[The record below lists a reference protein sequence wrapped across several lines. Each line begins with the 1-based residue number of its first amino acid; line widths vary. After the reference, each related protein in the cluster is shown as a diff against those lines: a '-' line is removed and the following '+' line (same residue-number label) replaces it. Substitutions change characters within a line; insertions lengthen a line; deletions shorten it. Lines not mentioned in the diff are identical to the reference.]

1 MGQLLLPLF
10 QPGTKLI
17 TPTLG
22 VIKRDA
28 TITYFISGMPIYSHQ
43 ENELHKFRY
52 TTSNF
57 IVRGLCTATDIQRT
71 FHVSIDSIRRWKKK
85 FIDQGDEAFFNKD
98 SRHGKSHKLLPE
110 VLGRIQLELN
120 KGRSVNSIAKD
131 ENISEGSIRYAINL
145 GRLKKKS

>member
-10 QPGTKLI
+10 QSGTKLI

-22 VIKRDA
+22 VIKENE
-28 TITYFISGMPIYSHQ
+28 TITYFLSGMPIYSHQ

-57 IVRGLCTATDIQRT
+57 IVRGLCKATDIQRI

-85 FIDQGDEAFFNKD
+85 FEEQGDEAFFNNDK
-98 SRHGKSHKLLPE
+98 RHGSSHKLLPDVIE
-110 VLGRIQLELN
+110 RIQLELD
-120 KGRSVNSIAKD
+120 KGRSVNSIAKG
-131 ENISEGSIRYAINL
+131 ENISEGSIRYSIKL
-145 GRLKKKS
+145 SRLKKKT

>member
-22 VIKRDA
+22 VKKDGE
-28 TITYFISGMPIYSHQ
+28 TITYFLSGMPIYCHQ

-57 IVRGLCTATDIQRT
+57 IARNLCKATDIQRV

-85 FIDQGDEAFFNKD
+85 FIEQGEEVFFNEDK
-98 SRHGKSHKLLPE
+98 RHGSSHKLLPD
-110 VLGRIQLELN
+110 VVKRIQLELD
-120 KGRSVNSIAKD
+120 KG
-131 ENISEGSIRYAINL
+131 
-145 GRLKKKS
+145 